1 MARIS
6 GSDAQATTLALRK
19 EHDPAKVRRVRE
31 DLWRY
36 CELDTLGM
44 VRIVEAI
51 MRVAER
57 GTPEA
62 LGRA

>member
-6 GSDAQATTLALRK
+6 GSDAQATSLALRK

-51 MRVAER
+51 RRVAE
-57 GTPEA
+57 
-62 LGRA
+62 